1 MEAEVVERLKRKS
14 KKNIGI
20 LVVEDES
27 IIAKDIETTLNNL
40 GYKALGFASR
50 GKEAIKQAE
59 EFQPDLVMM
68 DIVLK
73 GGMDGIEAAE
83 EIRSRFNIPVIY
95 LSAYSDENTL
105 QRAKITEPFGF
116 LLKPLDE
123 RELDI
128 TIEMALYKHDIE
140 TRLKENEQ
148 WLSTVLRNIGD
159 SVVTVD
165 KKGLITYINPVAELL
180 LDRKHQE
187 VLGRKFND
195 VINIIYEEDDEELKV
210 DIADAFHSDSILNP
224 GSNVVL
230 VKDEGKKIPI
240 LVSLSFIEDEKGN
253 KTGLVIAF
261 RDITERREAEQKLQL
276 SYETLK
282 KTFEEMVTTLAT
294 TLEKRDP
301 YTAGHQQRV
310 ANLAVAIAE
319 DMGLSDEEIE
329 LIFMAGLI
337 HDLGKIYVP
346 AEILNKPG
354 HLTELEFGMIKTHP
368 EVGYEILKNVDFP
381 WEVAR
386 VVHEHHERLN
396 GTGYPNGI
404 KKHEILMAS
413 RILSIADV
421 VEAMASHR
429 PYRPALSISVALDE
443 ILKNK
448 GTLYDPEAVEA
459 CLNVFAEKGFVLKQV

>member
-1 MEAEVVERLKRKS
+1 M
-14 KKNIGI
+14 
-20 LVVEDES
+20 
-27 IIAKDIETTLNNL
+27 
-40 GYKALGFASR
+40 
-50 GKEAIKQAE
+50 
-59 EFQPDLVMM
+59 
-68 DIVLK
+68 
-73 GGMDGIEAAE
+73 
-83 EIRSRFNIPVIY
+83 
-95 LSAYSDENTL
+95 
-105 QRAKITEPFGF
+105 
-116 LLKPLDE
+116 
-123 RELDI
+123 
-128 TIEMALYKHDIE
+128 
-140 TRLKENEQ
+140 
-148 WLSTVLRNIGD
+148 
-159 SVVTVD
+159 
-165 KKGLITYINPVAELL
+165 
-180 LDRKHQE
+180 
-187 VLGRKFND
+187 
-195 VINIIYEEDDEELKV
+195 
-210 DIADAFHSDSILNP
+210 
-224 GSNVVL
+224 
-230 VKDEGKKIPI
+230 
-240 LVSLSFIEDEKGN
+240 
-253 KTGLVIAF
+253 
-261 RDITERREAEQKLQL
+261 